1 MWGIRGHER
10 HPYTHGARTLSHAV
24 QIEVIR
30 EAYMMFYTHS
40 GLNFYTNGRVH
51 VARINSEHMSCR
63 IWRGTI
69 VTMLITLEVRKLRKD
84 KRRTCLK
91 KKKDM

>member
-1 MWGIRGHER
+1 VW
-10 HPYTHGARTLSHAV
+10 HPYTHGAHTLSHAV
-24 QIEVIR
+24 QIEVIK

-40 GLNFYTNGRVH
+40 CPSFYTNGHVH
-51 VARINSEHMSCR
+51 VAKINLEHMSCR
-63 IWRGTI
+63 VWKGTI